1 MAPDLLTAYEVPGF
15 VDFALNLFGF
25 VPVGFLLGC
34 FLGLLS
40 FGVFGALR
48 LLRRLIH
55 R

>member
-1 MAPDLLTAYEVPGF
+1 MDVLDTWQVDGWPDF
-15 VDFALNLFGF
+15 VLSLFQA

-48 LLRRLIH
+48 LLRRLIS